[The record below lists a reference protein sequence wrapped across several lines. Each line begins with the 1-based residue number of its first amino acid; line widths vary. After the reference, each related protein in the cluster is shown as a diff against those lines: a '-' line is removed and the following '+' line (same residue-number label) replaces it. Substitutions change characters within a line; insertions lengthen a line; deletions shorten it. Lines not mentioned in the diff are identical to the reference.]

1 MVYNEDMT
9 VDKPFLEIVP
19 RKGFIAIDW
28 RELWAFRDLFMFLV
42 WRDIIV
48 RYKQTVLG
56 AAWAILQPLAAM
68 LIFTLFFGK
77 LANMPSDGLPYSLF
91 SYSGLIIWSFFSHS
105 MNQAAGSLISDERLV
120 TKVYFPRLFI
130 PLAPV
135 LGGLVDFGIAFLLLF
150 LMVFVYGVGL
160 HVNLLAMPLVV
171 AIAAIAAS
179 GVGVWLA
186 ALNIKYRD
194 FRYVIPFLTQL
205 WMFASPVV
213 YPASLVPERWRVLYA
228 LNPLT
233 GVIEGFRWAVLG
245 TEVNPWPGLLVST
258 VSAIIVF
265 ISGVAYFK
273 RTERFFADI
282 I

>member
-1 MVYNEDMT
+1 MI
-9 VDKPFLEIVP
+9 DKPFLEIVP

-28 RELWAFRDLFMFLV
+28 KELLTFRDLFMFLV

-56 AAWAILQPLAAM
+56 AAWAVLQPLTAM

-77 LANMPSDGLPYSLF
+77 LAKMPSDGAPYSLF
-91 SYSGLIIWSFFSHS
+91 SYSGLILWTFFSHS
-105 MNQAAGSLISDERLV
+105 MTQAAGSLISDERLV

-135 LGGLVDFGIAFLLLF
+135 IGGLVDFGIAFSLLVVML
-150 LMVFVYGVGL
+150 VFYGVDL
-160 HVNLLAMPLVV
+160 HLNFLAIPLVV

-179 GVGVWLA
+179 GVGVWLS

-194 FRYVIPFLTQL
+194 FRYVIPFMTQL

-213 YPASLVPERWRVLYA
+213 YPASLVPEKWRSLYA

-233 GVIEGFRWAVLG
+233 GVIEGFRWSVLG
-245 TEVNPWPGLLVST
+245 TEVNPWPGLLVSA
-258 VSAIIVF
+258 VSAIIIF

>member
-1 MVYNEDMT
+1 MT
-9 VDKPFLEIVP
+9 DKPFLEIAP

-28 RELWAFRDLFMFLV
+28 RELWTFRDLFMFLV

-56 AAWAILQPLAAM
+56 AAWAILQPLTAM

-77 LANMPSDGLPYSLF
+77 LAKIPSDGVPYPLF
-91 SYSGLIIWSFFSHS
+91 SYSGLIIWTFFSHS
-105 MNQAAGSLISDERLV
+105 MAQASGSLISDERLV

-135 LGGLVDFGIAFLLLF
+135 LSGVVDFGIAFLLLAVM
-150 LMVFVYGVGL
+150 LFVYGVGL
-160 HVNLLAMPLVV
+160 NVNLLAIPLVV

-179 GVGVWLA
+179 GVGIWLS

-213 YPASLVPERWRVLYA
+213 YPASMVPERWRSFYA
-228 LNPLT
+228 INPLV
-233 GVIEGFRWAVLG
+233 GVIESFRWSVLG
-245 TEVNPWPGLLVST
+245 TEVNPWPGLLVSAT
-258 VSAIIVF
+258 SAMIIF